1 MDRSIKAMIAI
12 FTLVAS
18 TFLTMNR
25 AIEEAPI
32 EDWWLAGL
40 LFAVSAAFW
49 VWLWREAED
58 EAQALVLAEEAPPLP
73 VAHEWVI
80 EPPEVDS
87 SANGADEKTTETED
101 VVAPSPAETT
111 NQVVH
116 DGEEAEPIQEAKS
129 GNPISEAVVAESM
142 AAPDTPDDLTL
153 IEGIGP
159 KYRDALIAAGI
170 TTYAQLAETSQEILE
185 QAAEDA
191 GLRRAASME
200 TWREQATLAARGDWE
215 ALEKLQESLSGGR
228 R

>member
-25 AIEEAPI
+25 AVEEAPM

-40 LFAVSAAFW
+40 MFAVSAAFW
-49 VWLWREAED
+49 VWMWREAED

-73 VAHEWVI
+73 VVHEWVI
-80 EPPEVDS
+80 DPPAV
-87 SANGADEKTTETED
+87 SANGADEKPMETED

-116 DGEEAEPIQEAKS
+116 DGEEAEPVQEAKS
-129 GNPISEAVVAESM
+129 GEPISEAVVAESM
-142 AAPDTPDDLTL
+142 AAPDTPDDLTQ

-159 KYRDALIAAGI
+159 RYRDALTAAGI
-170 TTYAQLAETSQEILE
+170 TTFAQLAETSQETLE

-191 GLRRAASME
+191 GMRRAASME
-200 TWREQATLAARGDWE
+200 TWREQAALAARGDWE